1 MQKQALKKQT
11 NKQSKTRKTPPSFLD
26 CVMDISH
33 VPKCLAESRSWPID
47 YRQCT
52 NNAVFSEMM
61 TEPTCRP
68 SLSSKYS
75 NADCRGSY
83 QQPGDSHTSSTWLP
97 LLSRPACTP
106 LCAALL
112 HESTGSPAP
121 CPARGNSEQWKL
133 LLIAHGLSFRRCAV
147 QRFIAVPNHTGL
159 KMRGN

>member
-11 NKQSKTRKTPPSFLD
+11 KQNKKNTTKVPD
-26 CVMDISH
+26 YVMDISH
-33 VPKCLAESRSWPID
+33 VPKCLAESRPWPID
-47 YRQCT
+47 YRQCI

-83 QQPGDSHTSSTWLP
+83 QQPGDSHSSSAWLLP
-97 LLSRPACTP
+97 LPRTACTP
-106 LCAALL
+106 LHAALL

-133 LLIAHGLSFRRCAV
+133 LLIALGLSFRRCTV

-159 KMRGN
+159 EMRGN